1 MQGNVL
7 SYIILYMDDVPDLT
21 VNQRV
26 KQIRKTLKLTQHDFA
41 KVLAV
46 SGGLIACIETQERV
60 VNDRTIK
67 QICDSFS
74 VNPQWL
80 RTGEGDMFIQKDDTK
95 LKKMLALFTN
105 LEPQYQDFIFN
116 AMDYFLKMQE
126 KADRNRANE
135 KT

>member
-1 MQGNVL
+1 
-7 SYIILYMDDVPDLT
+7 MDEIPGIT

-26 KQIRKTLKLTQHDFA
+26 KKVRKMLKLTQHDFA
-41 KVLAV
+41 KVLAI
-46 SGGLIACIETQERV
+46 SQSQIACVETKQRA

-67 QICDSFS
+67 LICDSFN

-80 RTGEGDMFIQKDDTK
+80 RTGEGEMFAQKDDTK
-95 LKKMLALFTN
+95 LKKLLALFTN

-126 KADRNRANE
+126 KADRNRSNE
-135 KT
+135 KS

>member
-1 MQGNVL
+1 MGE
-7 SYIILYMDDVPDLT
+7 VPDLT

-74 VNPQWL
+74 VNPQWI
-80 RTGEGDMFIQKDDTK
+80 RTGEGDIFVQKDDTK
-95 LKKMLALFTN
+95 LKKLLALFTS
-105 LEPQYQDFIFN
+105 LQPQYQDFIFN
-116 AMDYFLKMQE
+116 AMDFFLKMQE
-126 KADRNRANE
+126 KVGQNE
-135 KT
+135 

>member
-1 MQGNVL
+1 MGEVL
-7 SYIILYMDDVPDLT
+7 RTGIGPSLT

-46 SGGLIACIETQERV
+46 SGGLIACIETQERA

-80 RTGEGDMFIQKDDTK
+80 RTGEGEMFVQKGDTK
-95 LKKMLALFTN
+95 LKKLLALFTN
-105 LEPQYQDFIFN
+105 LQPQYQDFIFN
-116 AMDYFLKMQE
+116 AIDQFLKMQE
-126 KADRNRANE
+126 QNE
-135 KT
+135 NTHAES

>member
-1 MQGNVL
+1 
-7 SYIILYMDDVPDLT
+7 MDDVPGLT

-26 KQIRKTLKLTQHDFA
+26 KQLRKKLKLTQHDFA

-46 SGGLIACIETQERV
+46 SGGLIACIETQERI

-67 QICDSFS
+67 QICDSFN

-95 LKKMLALFTN
+95 LKKLLALFTN
-105 LEPQYQDFIFN
+105 LQPQYQDFIFN
-116 AMDYFLKMQE
+116 AMSFFLKMQE
-126 KADRNRANE
+126 QADQNRSNE
-135 KT
+135 KS